1 MKLAKLAF
9 LAFVAAL
16 TFLVLFIADRERHE
30 GVQRLSDYKISS
42 RPGLDRTQP
51 VNTMKN
57 P

>member
-1 MKLAKLAF
+1 MKLASLAF

-16 TFLVLFIADRERHE
+16 AFLVLFIADRERDA
-30 GVQRLSDYKISS
+30 GVQRLSDYEVSS

-51 VNTMKN
+51 ANTVKN

>member
-1 MKLAKLAF
+1 MKLASLAF

-16 TFLVLFIADRERHE
+16 AFLVLFIADRDA
-30 GVQRLSDYKISS
+30 GVQRLSDYKLSS

-51 VNTMKN
+51 VNTVKN